1 MQPAESSQSYWR
13 ILCAIL
19 VFFASQNLTALCY
32 GQARDRHLQQFADL
46 PPGQVGQMQLSRG
59 GPLAGYF
66 QPVRVTVPKGAQV
79 SLWSGDHFEVF
90 EANQADAGMLVSGV
104 YRARVTRIPGQAGF
118 EVYPTVEII
127 NRLFPPQGQEQK
139 YPIPVVITQE
149 DLERAIEGQFVVRV
163 VYLEDPLL
171 ALPARQ
177 RDGEQRAVDV
187 GPGEDPLVAADKLG
201 RPMAIVRIGAR
212 VPTEMLNGQSGQG
225 AAPLKLYKAPSPT
238 AETTPQSSAQQTPP
252 GYRGTI
258 R

>member
-1 MQPAESSQSYWR
+1 MQPAESSQSHWR

-66 QPVRVTVPKGAQV
+66 QPVRMTVPKGAQV
-79 SLWSGDHFEVF
+79 SLCAEDHFEAF

-104 YRARVTRIPGQAGF
+104 YRTRVTRIPGQAGF
-118 EVYPTVEII
+118 EVYPTIEII

-171 ALPARQ
+171 ALPVRQ
-177 RDGEQRAVDV
+177 REGEQR
-187 GPGEDPLVAADKLG
+187 
-201 RPMAIVRIGAR
+201 
-212 VPTEMLNGQSGQG
+212 
-225 AAPLKLYKAPSPT
+225 
-238 AETTPQSSAQQTPP
+238 
-252 GYRGTI
+252 
-258 R
+258 

>member
-1 MQPAESSQSYWR
+1 MQPAESSQSHWR

-66 QPVRVTVPKGAQV
+66 QPVRMTVPKGAQV
-79 SLWSGDHFEVF
+79 SLWAEDHFEAF

-104 YRARVTRIPGQAGF
+104 YRTRVTRIPGQAGF
-118 EVYPTVEII
+118 EVYPTIEII

-149 DLERAIEGQFVVRV
+149 ILSGPSKDNSLSEWFISKIHCWHSQYGNARENSVLSMLDLARTLWSLPINWAARWLLFGSVR
-163 VYLEDPLL
+163 EFPL
-171 ALPARQ
+171 RC
-177 RDGEQRAVDV
+177 
-187 GPGEDPLVAADKLG
+187 
-201 RPMAIVRIGAR
+201 
-212 VPTEMLNGQSGQG
+212 
-225 AAPLKLYKAPSPT
+225 
-238 AETTPQSSAQQTPP
+238 
-252 GYRGTI
+252 
-258 R
+258 